1 MLSRTTT
8 VSFQGIDTIKVTV
21 EVQVASGLP
30 AFKIVGLAD
39 KSVAESS
46 ERVRGALTSMGLAL
60 PAKRITVNLAPADV
74 TKDGSHFDLPIAVG
88 LLSAMGIIPPE
99 EIENYVV
106 LGELGLGGEIAPV
119 AGVLPAAM
127 AANQYE
133 KGIICPKTQ
142 GAEAL
147 WSGNTNILPVSGL
160 LEIIN
165 HFKGVQIVAP
175 PEAMPMTSS
184 ISVPDFKDVKGQE
197 TAKRAM
203 EIAAAGGHNL
213 LMIGPPGSG
222 KSMLASRFAGIL
234 PPLSTEEILQISVI
248 HSVAGLLKD
257 GELITTRPFRSP
269 HHSASMPALVGGG
282 LKAKPGEIS
291 LAHNGVLFLDELP
304 EFSRQALE
312 ALRQPMES
320 HVLSV
325 ARVNNHVTYPAK
337 FQLIAA
343 MNPCPCG
350 YFGTP
355 GHECA
360 RAPRC
365 AEAYQSKISGPL
377 FDRID
382 IHVDVP
388 AVLPFELTRL
398 PDGESSEEI
407 RNRVLKA
414 RQLQANRYI
423 GQEFSDNAH
432 VSDSVLQ
439 RVAALDDEGRTILE
453 QACEKF
459 HLSARGYHRIL
470 RVSRMIAD
478 LAGSENISAIHIKEA
493 LSFRRIH
500 LKEK

>member
-1 MLSRTTT
+1 
-8 VSFQGIDTIKVTV
+8 
-21 EVQVASGLP
+21 
-30 AFKIVGLAD
+30 
-39 KSVAESS
+39 
-46 ERVRGALTSMGLAL
+46 
-60 PAKRITVNLAPADV
+60 
-74 TKDGSHFDLPIAVG
+74 
-88 LLSAMGIIPPE
+88 
-99 EIENYVV
+99 
-106 LGELGLGGEIAPV
+106 
-119 AGVLPAAM
+119 
-127 AANQYE
+127 
-133 KGIICPKTQ
+133 
-142 GAEAL
+142 
-147 WSGNTNILPVSGL
+147 
-160 LEIIN
+160 
-165 HFKGVQIVAP
+165 
-175 PEAMPMTSS
+175 
-184 ISVPDFKDVKGQE
+184 
-197 TAKRAM
+197 
-203 EIAAAGGHNL
+203 
-213 LMIGPPGSG
+213 
-222 KSMLASRFAGIL
+222 
-234 PPLSTEEILQISVI
+234 
-248 HSVAGLLKD
+248 
-257 GELITTRPFRSP
+257 
-269 HHSASMPALVGGG
+269 
-282 LKAKPGEIS
+282 
-291 LAHNGVLFLDELP
+291 
-304 EFSRQALE
+304 
-312 ALRQPMES
+312 
-320 HVLSV
+320 
-325 ARVNNHVTYPAK
+325 
-337 FQLIAA
+337 

-470 RVSRMIAD
+470 RVSRTIAD

>member
-165 HFKGVQIVAP
+165 HFKG
-175 PEAMPMTSS
+175 
-184 ISVPDFKDVKGQE
+184 FDV
-197 TAKRAM
+197 
-203 EIAAAGGHNL
+203 
-213 LMIGPPGSG
+213 
-222 KSMLASRFAGIL
+222 
-234 PPLSTEEILQISVI
+234 
-248 HSVAGLLKD
+248 
-257 GELITTRPFRSP
+257 
-269 HHSASMPALVGGG
+269 
-282 LKAKPGEIS
+282 
-291 LAHNGVLFLDELP
+291 
-304 EFSRQALE
+304 
-312 ALRQPMES
+312 
-320 HVLSV
+320 
-325 ARVNNHVTYPAK
+325 
-337 FQLIAA
+337 
-343 MNPCPCG
+343 
-350 YFGTP
+350 
-355 GHECA
+355 
-360 RAPRC
+360 
-365 AEAYQSKISGPL
+365 
-377 FDRID
+377 
-382 IHVDVP
+382 
-388 AVLPFELTRL
+388 
-398 PDGESSEEI
+398 
-407 RNRVLKA
+407 
-414 RQLQANRYI
+414 
-423 GQEFSDNAH
+423 
-432 VSDSVLQ
+432 
-439 RVAALDDEGRTILE
+439 
-453 QACEKF
+453 
-459 HLSARGYHRIL
+459 GYHNIL
-470 RVSRMIAD
+470 LQV
-478 LAGSENISAIHIKEA
+478 L
-493 LSFRRIH
+493 
-500 LKEK
+500 

>member
-119 AGVLPAAM
+119 AGILPAAM

-337 FQLIAA
+337 FQ
-343 MNPCPCG
+343 
-350 YFGTP
+350 
-355 GHECA
+355 
-360 RAPRC
+360 
-365 AEAYQSKISGPL
+365 
-377 FDRID
+377 
-382 IHVDVP
+382 
-388 AVLPFELTRL
+388 
-398 PDGESSEEI
+398 
-407 RNRVLKA
+407 
-414 RQLQANRYI
+414 
-423 GQEFSDNAH
+423 
-432 VSDSVLQ
+432 
-439 RVAALDDEGRTILE
+439 
-453 QACEKF
+453 
-459 HLSARGYHRIL
+459 
-470 RVSRMIAD
+470 
-478 LAGSENISAIHIKEA
+478 
-493 LSFRRIH
+493 
-500 LKEK
+500 